1 MGGGKVSRPP
11 AQSIGGHLI
20 CIEGSGA
27 MGPARHEETKA
38 ICRMGPEAARAL
50 LYATTGGAMLAAVYD
65 PDDLLV

>member
-1 MGGGKVSRPP
+1 
-11 AQSIGGHLI
+11 
-20 CIEGSGA
+20 